1 MDSGF
6 NALLQAIGPLLATLM
21 IAAALILLWRR
32 SRSLWLIVALVAELV
47 SLGFRG
53 VIALAPELAQS
64 APFFFSVWLLC
75 SIAFAAGLL
84 GYAIEST
91 QKSAP

>member
-32 SRSLWLIVALVAELV
+32 SRSVWLIVSLVAELV

-64 APFFFSVWLLC
+64 APLFFSVWLLC